1 MKAHLRREL
10 MHGTLGLL
18 IDADFIDAY
27 ENGILI
33 EFADGI
39 SRLVFPR
46 FVSYSAD
53 YPER

>member
-1 MKAHLRREL
+1 MRAHLRREL

-18 IDADFIDAY
+18 IDAEFIHAY
-27 ENGILI
+27 ENSIEI

-39 SRLVFPR
+39 TRLVFPR
-46 FVSYSAD
+46 FVSYLAN